1 MPKKM
6 KDSALVVVDMLYD
19 FIDGSMACQ
28 GAEGAIEGTLLAIDR
43 LTAGTETDDTV
54 VSSTYPILF
63 IRDHHPADHCSFAA
77 QGGPWPPH
85 CVQGTHGADVHE
97 SLLPYVKEDLTF
109 FKGEDPMKEQYSGF
123 EGMNAAGQSLAEVLK
138 LLDIKNV
145 LVCGIATEY
154 CVRNTAEDLARDGFE
169 VYVIKDALAW
179 VDAAGHVEALK
190 AMDEEGIH
198 LI

>member
-1 MPKKM
+1 MAKKM

-28 GAEGAIEGTLLAIDR
+28 GAEGAIEGTLQAIEK
-43 LTAGTETDDTV
+43 LTAGTEADETGV
-54 VSSTYPILF
+54 VSTYPILF

-109 FKGEDPMKEQYSGF
+109 FKGEDPTKEQYSGF
-123 EGMNAAGQSLAEVLK
+123 EGKNAAGQSLAEVLK

-154 CVRNTAEDLARDGFE
+154 CVRNTAEDLLKDGFQ
-169 VYVIKDALAW
+169 VYVLKDALAW
-179 VDAAGHVEALK
+179 VDAAGHVEALQ
-190 AMDEEGIH
+190 AMEEEGIQ